1 MAVSQTIRRILSVYP
16 IDLPVFHPV
25 AVKLQHLLANS
36 EFDIEEVIAL
46 TSQEQIMASR
56 ILRMANSPAY
66 RGAAAVE
73 TMKDAVLRLGAQQI
87 ANLTMAV
94 TQASLHKSSNE
105 TINRYMRKLWQHSHS
120 CALGCRWVAT
130 TIGLRRMAEQAY
142 LAGLLHDIGK
152 LYLLKV
158 LEKLTITGVACSAL
172 EEQTLREVFIE
183 LHVEEGTKL
192 VKHWNIPEIY
202 TTVVENHHA
211 PQCGAENLVLI
222 IVRLVNQITCKLGN
236 SLHPDPGL
244 DVTRLKE
251 VGLLGLEREKLAELE
266 HLLEDARSIVI

>member
-16 IDLPVFHPV
+16 IDLPVFHPI
-25 AVKLQHLLANS
+25 AVKLQHLLADN
-36 EFDIEEVIAL
+36 EFDIDDVIAL
-46 TSQEQIMASR
+46 ASQDQIMASR
-56 ILRMANSPAY
+56 ILRMANAPAY
-66 RGAAAVE
+66 RGAATVE
-73 TMKDAVLRLGAQQI
+73 TMKDAVLRLGAQQV
-87 ANLTMAV
+87 ANMTMAV

-158 LEKLTITGVACSAL
+158 LEKLTLTGVACSAL
-172 EEQTLREVFIE
+172 EEQTLQDVFIE

-192 VKHWNIPEIY
+192 VKHWNIPALY
-202 TTVVENHHA
+202 TTVVAEHHDS
-211 PQCGAENLVLI
+211 QCKVENLVLI
-222 IVRLVNQITCKLGN
+222 IVRLVNQVACKAGN
-236 SLHPDPGL
+236 SLHPDAGL
-244 DVTRLKE
+244 DVARLRE
-251 VGLLGLEREKLAELE
+251 VSLLGLEREKLAELE
-266 HLLEDARSIVI
+266 RLLDDARSIVI

>member
-16 IDLPVFHPV
+16 IDLPVFHPI
-25 AVKLQHLLANS
+25 AIKLQHLLADN

-46 TSQEQIMASR
+46 ASQDQVMASR

-73 TMKDAVLRLGAQQI
+73 TMKDAVVRLGAQQV
-87 ANLTMAV
+87 ANMTMAISH
-94 TQASLHKSSNE
+94 ASIHKSSNE
-105 TINRYMRKLWQHSHS
+105 AINRYMRKLWHHSHS

-158 LEKLTITGVACSAL
+158 LEKLTVTGVACSAL
-172 EEQTLREVFIE
+172 EEQTLHEVFIE

-192 VKHWNIPEIY
+192 MKHWNIPKIY
-202 TTVVENHHA
+202 TTVVEEHHA
-211 PQCGAENLVLI
+211 SQCGVENLVLI
-222 IVRLVNQITCKLGN
+222 IVRLVNQATCKLGI

-244 DVTRLKE
+244 EVTRLKE
-251 VGLLGLEREKLAELE
+251 VGLLGIDTGKLSELE
-266 HLLEDARSIVI
+266 TLLEDARSIVI

>member
-25 AVKLQHLLANS
+25 AVKMQHILAS
-36 EFDIEEVIAL
+36 KDFDMEEVIAL
-46 TSQEQIMASR
+46 ASQDQVLASR

-66 RGAAAVE
+66 LGAVAVE
-73 TMKDAVLRLGAQQI
+73 TMKDAVVRLGAGQV

-94 TQASLHKSSNE
+94 TQASLHKSPND
-105 TINRYMRKLWQHSHS
+105 TINRYMRKLWQHSHA
-120 CALGCRWVAT
+120 CALGCRWVAG

-158 LEKLTITGVACSAL
+158 LEKLTATGVACSAL
-172 EEQTLREVFIE
+172 EEETLHDVLAE

-192 VKHWNIPEIY
+192 VKHWDIPATY
-202 TTVVENHHA
+202 TTVVEQHHA
-211 PQCGAENLVLI
+211 PRCEVENLVLI
-222 IVRLVNQITCKLGN
+222 IVRLVNQVACKVGN
-236 SLHPDPGL
+236 SLHPDAGL
-244 DVTRLKE
+244 DVARLNE
-251 VGLLGLEREKLAELE
+251 LSLLGLQQDKLIELE
-266 HLLEDARSIVI
+266 CLLDEARSIVI